1 LNHFQNSH
9 DAKLGLNPKLQSA
22 KFDSGIAARPKQ
34 RNTLHLALIRERTY
48 FRCMK
53 RVSLQCLGAV
63 CFALVSLSAAGQ
75 DNAARA
81 AADREAAEER
91 YKLLNSA
98 VEGLVASQADQ
109 QRRIA
114 AIADDLRS
122 VRSESPKIDTS
133 KFVTR
138 EELNRLVKAVEEIDR
153 KREAD
158 KKLILDE
165 FEELK
170 KDLKKLLSTPASAPP
185 PSTSGRKKNTA
196 AEDKPPDKAPDKT
209 QDTAAGSA
217 QEGVW
222 HVIEKDNSLWAIAT
236 AYNEEFKKQGK
247 KTSVKL
253 IEDANPGLKAT
264 SLKLGQK
271 VFVPLVPQ

>member
-1 LNHFQNSH
+1 MGTLN
-9 DAKLGLNPKLQSA
+9 
-22 KFDSGIAARPKQ
+22 
-34 RNTLHLALIRERTY
+34 LALTRERTY

-53 RVSLQCLGAV
+53 RVSLFLLGAV
-63 CFALVSLSAAGQ
+63 CVTLVSRSAVAQ
-75 DNAARA
+75 DNTARA
-81 AADREAAEER
+81 GADREAAEER

-109 QRRIA
+109 QRKIA
-114 AIADDLRS
+114 ALTDELRAA
-122 VRSESPKIDTS
+122 RSENTKIDTS

-170 KDLKKLLSTPASAPP
+170 KDLKRILAAPSPAPAA
-185 PSTSGRKKNTA
+185 TSGRKPRNS
-196 AEDKPPDKAPDKT
+196 PPPEKSPEKAPDKT
-209 QDTAAGSA
+209 TDASPPPS

-253 IEDANPGLKAT
+253 IEEANPGLKAT

-271 VFVPLVPQ
+271 VFIPLVPQ

>member
-1 LNHFQNSH
+1 
-9 DAKLGLNPKLQSA
+9 
-22 KFDSGIAARPKQ
+22 
-34 RNTLHLALIRERTY
+34 
-48 FRCMK
+48 
-53 RVSLQCLGAV
+53 
-63 CFALVSLSAAGQ
+63 
-75 DNAARA
+75 
-81 AADREAAEER
+81 
-91 YKLLNSA
+91 

-114 AIADDLRS
+114 ALSDELRAA
-122 VRSESPKIDTS
+122 RSEPPRIDTS

-170 KDLKKLLSTPASAPP
+170 KDLKKLLSAPASAPP
-185 PSTSGRKKNTA
+185 SAAAKKPKNTPPA
-196 AEDKPPDKAPDKT
+196 DKPADKASDKT
-209 QDTAAGSA
+209 PDAAAGSA

-222 HVIEKDNSLWAIAT
+222 HVIEEANTLTAIVA
-236 AYNEEFKKQGK
+236 AYNKEFKTKGK
-247 KTSVKL
+247 KTSIKL
-253 IEDANPGLKAT
+253 IEEANPGLKAT

-271 VFVPLVPQ
+271 VFIPLVPQ

>member
-1 LNHFQNSH
+1 M
-9 DAKLGLNPKLQSA
+9 A
-22 KFDSGIAARPKQ
+22 
-34 RNTLHLALIRERTY
+34 
-48 FRCMK
+48 
-53 RVSLQCLGAV
+53 
-63 CFALVSLSAAGQ
+63 Q
-75 DNAARA
+75 DNTARA
-81 AADREAAEER
+81 VADREAAEER

-109 QRRIA
+109 QRKIA
-114 AIADDLRS
+114 ALTDELRAA
-122 VRSESPKIDTS
+122 RSENTKIDTS

-138 EELNRLVKAVEEIDR
+138 EELNRLIKAVEEIDR

-170 KDLKKLLSTPASAPP
+170 KDLKKILAAPSPAPAA
-185 PSTSGRKKNTA
+185 TSGRKPRNSPTP
-196 AEDKPPDKAPDKT
+196 DKSPEKAPDKT
-209 QDTAAGSA
+209 PDGSPPPS

-253 IEDANPGLKAT
+253 IEEANPGLKAT

-271 VFVPLVPQ
+271 VFIPLVPQ

>member
-1 LNHFQNSH
+1 V
-9 DAKLGLNPKLQSA
+9 A
-22 KFDSGIAARPKQ
+22 
-34 RNTLHLALIRERTY
+34 
-48 FRCMK
+48 
-53 RVSLQCLGAV
+53 
-63 CFALVSLSAAGQ
+63 Q
-75 DNAARA
+75 DNTARA
-81 AADREAAEER
+81 VAEREAAEER

-114 AIADDLRS
+114 ALADELRAA
-122 VRSESPKIDTS
+122 RSENNRIDTS

-138 EELNRLVKAVEEIDR
+138 EELTRLVKAVEEIDR

-170 KDLKKLLSTPASAPP
+170 KDLKRLLTTPATAPAAAAVKKP
-185 PSTSGRKKNTA
+185 KNTPPA
-196 AEDKPPDKAPDKT
+196 DKPADKAADKT
-209 QDTAAGSA
+209 PDAVAGSA

-222 HVIEKDNSLWAIAT
+222 HVIEKDNSLWAIAA

-253 IEDANPGLKAT
+253 IEEANPGLKAT

-271 VFVPLVPQ
+271 VFIPLVPQ

>member
-1 LNHFQNSH
+1 LRSWRNPTEAKTLN
-9 DAKLGLNPKLQSA
+9 
-22 KFDSGIAARPKQ
+22 
-34 RNTLHLALIRERTY
+34 LALARDRPY
-48 FRCMK
+48 FRGMK
-53 RVSLQCLGAV
+53 RVLLLCTGAACLALLSLCAV
-63 CFALVSLSAAGQ
+63 AQ
-75 DNAARA
+75 DNAARIA
-81 AADREAAEER
+81 AEREAAEER

-114 AIADDLRS
+114 ALADELRS
-122 VRSESPKIDTS
+122 LRSENTRTDTS

-170 KDLKKLLSTPASAPP
+170 KDLKKLFNASSTAPP
-185 PSTSGRKKNTA
+185 SASGKKPKNPPPT
-196 AEDKPPDKAPDKT
+196 DKPADKATDKAPD
-209 QDTAAGSA
+209 APAGSA

-222 HVIEKDNSLWAIAT
+222 HIIEKDNSLWAIAT

-253 IEDANPGLKAT
+253 IEEANPGLKAT

-271 VFVPLVPQ
+271 VFIPLVPQ

>member
-1 LNHFQNSH
+1 
-9 DAKLGLNPKLQSA
+9 
-22 KFDSGIAARPKQ
+22 
-34 RNTLHLALIRERTY
+34 
-48 FRCMK
+48 MK
-53 RVSLQCLGAV
+53 RVPLFLLGAV
-63 CFALVSLSAAGQ
+63 CVTLVSRPAMAQ
-75 DNAARA
+75 DNTARA
-81 AADREAAEER
+81 VADREAAEER

-109 QRRIA
+109 QRKIA
-114 AIADDLRS
+114 ALTDELRAA
-122 VRSESPKIDTS
+122 RSENTKIDTS

-138 EELNRLVKAVEEIDR
+138 EELNRLIKAVEEIDR

-170 KDLKKLLSTPASAPP
+170 KDLKKILAAPSPAPAA
-185 PSTSGRKKNTA
+185 TSGRKPRNSPTP
-196 AEDKPPDKAPDKT
+196 DKSPEKAPDKT
-209 QDTAAGSA
+209 PDGSPPPS

-253 IEDANPGLKAT
+253 IEEANPGLKAT

-271 VFVPLVPQ
+271 VFIPLVPQ

>member
-1 LNHFQNSH
+1 LN
-9 DAKLGLNPKLQSA
+9 
-22 KFDSGIAARPKQ
+22 
-34 RNTLHLALIRERTY
+34 LALARERTY

-53 RVSLQCLGAV
+53 RVPLFLLGAV
-63 CFALVSLSAAGQ
+63 CVTLVSRPAMAQ
-75 DNAARA
+75 DNTARA
-81 AADREAAEER
+81 VADREAAEER

-109 QRRIA
+109 QRKIA
-114 AIADDLRS
+114 ALTDELRAA
-122 VRSESPKIDTS
+122 RSENTKIDTS

-138 EELNRLVKAVEEIDR
+138 EELNRLIKAVEEIDR

-170 KDLKKLLSTPASAPP
+170 KDLKKILAAPSPAPAA
-185 PSTSGRKKNTA
+185 TSGRKPRNSPTP
-196 AEDKPPDKAPDKT
+196 DKSPEKAPDKT
-209 QDTAAGSA
+209 PDGSPPPS

-253 IEDANPGLKAT
+253 IEEANPGLKAT

-271 VFVPLVPQ
+271 VFIPLVPQ